1 MKQCILDMQEK
12 KAIAIAM
19 DESSAKLIISAL
31 SNQHGEYCQMEP
43 DIHRFVY
50 ETEDGQ
56 TQPPQNKT

>member
-1 MKQCILDMQEK
+1 MQEK